1 VKNFINK
8 PAKSLCMTKKEKSEA
23 QQLILN
29 AINVLQ
35 AKIEKLTEKADQIIE
50 NVKAL

>member
-1 VKNFINK
+1 
-8 PAKSLCMTKKEKSEA
+8 MTKKEKSDA

-35 AKIEKLTEKADQIIE
+35 AKIEKLTEKVDQIIE
-50 NVKAL
+50 NVETL